1 MCLLKSIEQEIEKA
15 KDKNDLMAIIQKISN
30 ALIDYPGEVPLY
42 RLRAELWVK
51 LDEKGKAINDY
62 QAVLQHDPNDQD
74 AEIRIQF
81 LETILRYNNSDI
93 YANTN
98 TNMDPWFD

>member
-1 MCLLKSIEQEIEKA
+1 MCWLNSIEQEIEKA

-30 ALIDYPGEVPLY
+30 ALIDNPGETALY

-62 QAVLQHDPNDQD
+62 KAILQFNPNDQE
-74 AEIRIQF
+74 AFVRIQS